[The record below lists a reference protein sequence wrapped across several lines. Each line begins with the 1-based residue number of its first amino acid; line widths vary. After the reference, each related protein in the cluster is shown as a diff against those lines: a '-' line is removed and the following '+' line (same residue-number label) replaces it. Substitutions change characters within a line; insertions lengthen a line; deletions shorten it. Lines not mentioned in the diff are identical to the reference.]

1 MHQCLQSGVKIR
13 LFGGLMLNE
22 QLEDEDDSSLVFV
35 VSVFWWS
42 INKMFVLMF
51 NKNNIRSKRMSRS
64 SVGIMQKNRNT
75 SVR

>member
-1 MHQCLQSGVKIR
+1 
-13 LFGGLMLNE
+13 MLNE

-35 VSVFWWS
+35 VSVVWWS

-64 SVGIMQKNRNT
+64 SVGVMQKNRNT